1 MFCVVR
7 GRESTRRVAEDE
19 AGEVNRERQVMRSHV
34 VTLRGLD
41 LTLGN
46 GGGGGG

>member
-1 MFCVVR
+1 MVR